1 MKKAHPASSQRQRNP
16 KKTFQKPNLL
26 SPPANR
32 PKRRAGRS
40 LLERNPDWVQF
51 APEGRE
57 GKRDR
62 KKDKSIAESE
72 ISKMDEEILDVWKGE
87 RFRREHRKML
97 EFALSQWSGWNSAIR
112 TGSDMEREVFK
123 KAASQEEYLAGINR
137 LVTQFKKKSTPPV
150 KGQSQKPKLKE
161 KTAHTANGDNTDHSS
176 SGDPVRPSLGSS
188 NDGSA
193 NEVDSVTADGK
204 NTVSDPLCFPLFW
217 IALTQSSE
225 SNTSS
230 FPPAFPETILHVPGD
245 TASVHV
251 RCEEVANRE
260 AGSQVHS
267 SGQVL
272 VRGTRCPAQTR
283 EKASIN

>member
-1 MKKAHPASSQRQRNP
+1 MPQHQAVLKKAVKKAHPTSSKRQRKP
-16 KKTFQKPNLL
+16 KTFQKPNLL
-26 SPPANR
+26 SPPTNR

-72 ISKMDEEILDVWKGE
+72 ISKIDEEILDVWKGE

-150 KGQSQKPKLKE
+150 KGQGQKPKLKE
-161 KTAHTANGDNTDHSS
+161 KTTHTANGNNTDHSS

-193 NEVDSVTADGK
+193 SEVDSITTDGK
-204 NTVSDPLCFPLFW
+204 NTVSDGLCAFLYSELPSHKAQNQTHLRSILLF
-217 IALTQSSE
+217 LK
-225 SNTSS
+225 
-230 FPPAFPETILHVPGD
+230 
-245 TASVHV
+245 
-251 RCEEVANRE
+251 
-260 AGSQVHS
+260 HS
-267 SGQVL
+267 
-272 VRGTRCPAQTR
+272 R
-283 EKASIN
+283 

>member
-1 MKKAHPASSQRQRNP
+1 
-16 KKTFQKPNLL
+16 
-26 SPPANR
+26 
-32 PKRRAGRS
+32 
-40 LLERNPDWVQF
+40 
-51 APEGRE
+51 
-57 GKRDR
+57 
-62 KKDKSIAESE
+62 
-72 ISKMDEEILDVWKGE
+72 
-87 RFRREHRKML
+87 ML

-161 KTAHTANGDNTDHSS
+161 KTAHTANGGNADHSS

-193 NEVDSVTADGK
+193 SEVDSITTDGK
-204 NTVSDPLCFPLFW
+204 NTVSDGISFVL
-217 IALTQSSE
+217 SSIQ
-225 SNTSS
+225 NCPHTKLRIKHTSS
-230 FPPAFPETILHVPGD
+230 FHPAFPETILHVPGD
-245 TASVHV
+245 AATVHV

-272 VRGTRCPAQTR
+272 VRGTRCPAQTC